1 MREHR
6 ESMKR
11 VARSEFLVATF
22 WTGWRRLVVYATC
35 IATIF
40 LLGGLRS
47 ATDAELAFASLAMLP
62 VLVIAWLGGNWPG
75 LSMAL
80 LAAAM
85 WSASDIHSECEFSA
99 PWIPWLNGM
108 VRFLTYG
115 LVVLLTAQVRLQYA
129 RERQHATRDPLTGL
143 LNRRAFLA
151 AGDTEVER
159 TRRYEGPFTVIFMDL
174 DCFKVLND
182 TKGHAM
188 GDVALQATAMALVE
202 TTRTTDLVARM
213 GGDEF
218 AIVFPEIDFEAAMS
232 AANKLFNAVNCA
244 LEKYP
249 PLSVSIGVAWFQ
261 VADLTLSTMLRI
273 ADELMYTVK
282 ADGKSK
288 VLSRRFPESKI

>member
-1 MREHR
+1 
-6 ESMKR
+6 MKR
-11 VARSEFLVATF
+11 FARSELLVATF

-35 IATIF
+35 ITSIF
-40 LLGGLRS
+40 FLGGLRS
-47 ATDAELAFASLAMLP
+47 STDAELAFASLAMLP
-62 VLVIAWLGGNWPG
+62 VLIIAWLGGRWPG

-85 WSASDIHSECEFSA
+85 WSAADIHAERQFSA

-143 LNRRAFLA
+143 LNRRAFLV

-159 TRRYEGPFTVIFMDL
+159 ARRYEGPFTVIFMDL

-188 GDVALQATAMALVE
+188 GDEALQATATALVGA
-202 TTRTTDLVARM
+202 TRNTDLVARM

-218 AIVFPEIDFEAAMS
+218 AIVFPEIDFEAAVS
-232 AANKLFNAVNCA
+232 AANKLFNAVSCA

-249 PLSVSIGVAWFQ
+249 PVSVSVGVAWFQ
-261 VADLTLSTMLRI
+261 VADQTFLTMLRI
-273 ADELMYTVK
+273 ADDLMYIVK